1 MTEDGGGGRRGRER
15 HGKGAPDCLKWRRVD
30 ECYVIHFS
38 FWGEGGGKSSK
49 RLHYHSEFK
58 A

>member
-30 ECYVIHFS
+30 ECYAIHFS
-38 FWGEGGGKSSK
+38 F
-49 RLHYHSEFK
+49 LSE
-58 A
+58 